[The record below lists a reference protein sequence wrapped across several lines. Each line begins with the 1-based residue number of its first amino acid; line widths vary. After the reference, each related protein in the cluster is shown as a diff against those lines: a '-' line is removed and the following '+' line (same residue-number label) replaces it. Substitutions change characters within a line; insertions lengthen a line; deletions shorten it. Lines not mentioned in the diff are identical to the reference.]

1 MPKAEKAAPPAKSAK
16 AAKKPKGKTK
26 LVFARMGAIRS
37 IRWRRVA
44 LFTLLA
50 IVFGP
55 VLLVLPLRFVDPP
68 TTMFMLDRTI
78 DRWRADDRP
87 WYPRRK
93 TVDLD
98 AISPSMVL
106 AALASEDGAFYL
118 HDGFD
123 LKQIESAIDAKLDGK
138 KLRGASTISQQ
149 TAKNLFLW
157 DGRSFVRKGLEAY
170 FTVYLELLLPKARI
184 LELYLN
190 LVECGDGVFGVEA
203 GAQHHF
209 KKSAAKLDPN
219 ESARLASIFPSPRK
233 WRPNGAGS
241 DKRATRVRELME
253 LGIPRPKESKD

>member
-1 MPKAEKAAPPAKSAK
+1 MAKPPKAEKDAKPAK

-26 LVFARMGAIRS
+26 ALFGRVRA

-44 LFTLLA
+44 LWTVLA

-55 VLLVLPLRFVDPP
+55 VLLVLPLRVVDPP

-78 DRWRADDRP
+78 DRWRADERP

-93 TVDLD
+93 IVALD
-98 AISPSMVL
+98 DVSPSLVL

-157 DGRSFVRKGLEAY
+157 DGRSFDRKS
-170 FTVYLELLLPKARI
+170 V
-184 LELYLN
+184 
-190 LVECGDGVFGVEA
+190 V
-203 GAQHHF
+203 
-209 KKSAAKLDPN
+209 
-219 ESARLASIFPSPRK
+219 
-233 WRPNGAGS
+233 
-241 DKRATRVRELME
+241 
-253 LGIPRPKESKD
+253 